1 MSGAA
6 GNSAQALMARAIQL
20 AERGLYTTMP
30 NPRVG
35 CVITDDTGQIVGEG
49 WHQRAGLP
57 HAEIEALANAGE
69 RARGATVYVT
79 LEPCSHTGRT
89 GPCADALIE
98 AGVARVVFG
107 MQDPNPSVS
116 GEGLQ
121 KLRDAGIEVE
131 GPLLEERCRAL
142 NPGFIKRMSL
152 GLPLVRC
159 KSAMSLDGRTAM
171 ASGESKW
178 VTGPAARADVQRLRA
193 RSCAIVTGVETVR
206 FDNPNLNVRAD
217 EMALELLTSEQA
229 AQAVAIQ
236 EVQPLRVIVDSKL
249 RTPAKAFILQGDA
262 PTLVCTTE
270 QAEPS
275 RRERLES
282 AGAEVLVLPADKEGR
297 VDLQALLEELARRQ
311 CNEVLVESGATL
323 SGEFLYRGH
332 VDELIVYVAPKLLGS
347 TARPLFEL
355 PIERMGSVLPIT
367 ITDMRAVGHDWRITA
382 TTDIER

>member
-1 MSGAA
+1 MSQTVVH
-6 GNSAQALMARAIQL
+6 SAEALMARAIQL

-35 CVITDDTGQIVGEG
+35 CVITDGDGNIVGEG
-49 WHQRAGLP
+49 WHKRAGEP
-57 HAEIEALANAGE
+57 HAEIEALSDAGDL
-69 RARGATVYVT
+69 AQGATVYVT

-89 GPCADALIE
+89 GPCAEALVK
-98 AGVARVVFG
+98 AGVARVIYG

-116 GEGLQ
+116 GAGLQ
-121 KLRDAGIEVE
+121 ILRDAGIEVE
-131 GPLLEERCRAL
+131 GPILEERCRAL
-142 NPGFIKRMSL
+142 NPGFIKRMTL
-152 GLPLVRC
+152 GLPLVRS

-178 VTGPAARADVQRLRA
+178 VSGPAARADVQRLRA
-193 RSCAIVTGVETVR
+193 RSCAVITGVETVR

-217 EMALELLTSEQA
+217 EMALEMLA
-229 AQAVAIQ
+229 AERAA
-236 EVQPLRVIVDSKL
+236 EVQPLRVIVDSQL
-249 RTPAKAFILQGDA
+249 RTPARAFILQGDA

-270 QAEPS
+270 RAEAE
-275 RRERLES
+275 RRERIEKT
-282 AGAEVLVLPADKEGR
+282 GAEVVVLPHDKEGR
-297 VDLQALLEELARRQ
+297 VDLLALLKELARRQ

-332 VDELIVYVAPKLLGS
+332 VDEIIVYMAPKLLGS
-347 TARPLFEL
+347 TGRPLFEL
-355 PIERMGSVLPIT
+355 PIERMGSMLPIT

>member
-1 MSGAA
+1 MSQTAVH
-6 GNSAQALMARAIQL
+6 SAEALMARAIQL

-35 CVITDDTGQIVGEG
+35 CVIADGQGNVLGEG
-49 WHQRAGLP
+49 WHRRAGEP
-57 HAEIEALANAGE
+57 HAEIEALRDAGD
-69 RARGATVYVT
+69 RARGATAYVT

-89 GPCADALIE
+89 GPCAEALVK
-98 AGVARVVFG
+98 AGVARVIYG

-116 GEGLQ
+116 GAGLQ
-121 KLRDAGIEVE
+121 ILRDAGIEVQ
-131 GPLLEERCRAL
+131 GPLLEEKCRAL
-142 NPGFIKRMSL
+142 NPGFIKRMTL
-152 GLPLVRC
+152 GLPLVRS

-178 VTGPAARADVQRLRA
+178 VSGPAARADVQRLRA
-193 RSCAIVTGVETVR
+193 RSCAVITGVETVR

-217 EMALELLTSEQA
+217 EMALEMLA
-229 AQAVAIQ
+229 AERAA
-236 EVQPLRVIVDSKL
+236 EVQPLRVIVDSQL
-249 RTPAKAFILQGDA
+249 RTPARAFILQGDA

-270 QAEPS
+270 RAEAE
-275 RRERLES
+275 RRERIEKT
-282 AGAEVLVLPADKEGR
+282 GAEVVVLPQDKEGR
-297 VDLQALLEELARRQ
+297 VDLLALLEELARRQ

-332 VDELIVYVAPKLLGS
+332 VDEIIVYMAPKLLGS
-347 TARPLFEL
+347 SGRPLFEL
-355 PIERMGSVLPIT
+355 PIERMGSMLPIT

>member
-1 MSGAA
+1 MSQMAVE
-6 GNSAQALMARAIQL
+6 SAQALMGRAIQL

-35 CVITDDTGQIVGEG
+35 CVITDANGKVIAEG
-49 WHQRAGLP
+49 WHKRAGEP
-57 HAEIEALANAGE
+57 HAEIEALRDAGE
-69 RARGATVYVT
+69 RTRGAIVYVT
-79 LEPCSHTGRT
+79 LEPCSHSGRT
-89 GPCADALIE
+89 GPCAEALVQ
-98 AGVARVVFG
+98 AGVARVVYG
-107 MQDPNPSVS
+107 MEDPNPRVAGS
-116 GEGLQ
+116 GLQ

-131 GPLLEERCRAL
+131 GPVLEERCRAL
-142 NPGFIKRMSL
+142 NPGFIKRMTL
-152 GLPLVRC
+152 GLPLVRS

-178 VTGPAARADVQRLRA
+178 VSGPAARADVQRLRA
-193 RSCAIVTGVETVR
+193 RSCAVVTGVETVR

-217 EMALELLTSEQA
+217 EMALELLEAEQA
-229 AQAVAIQ
+229 A
-236 EVQPLRVIVDSKL
+236 EVQPLRVIVDSQL

-270 QAEPS
+270 RADPE
-275 RRERLES
+275 RRQRLEN
-282 AGAEVLVLPADKEGR
+282 AGAEVVVLPQDKDGR
-297 VDLQALLEELARRQ
+297 VDLLALLKELARRE
-311 CNEVLVESGATL
+311 CNEVLIESGAIL

-332 VDELIVYVAPKLLGS
+332 VDELIVYLAPKLLGS

>member
-1 MSGAA
+1 MIQVAVNTPQS
-6 GNSAQALMARAIQL
+6 LMARAIQL

-35 CVITDDTGQIVGEG
+35 CVITDSKGVVVGEG
-49 WHQRAGLP
+49 WHQRAGEP
-57 HAEIEALANAGE
+57 HAEIEALRDAGE

-89 GPCADALIE
+89 GPCTEALIE
-98 AGVARVVFG
+98 AGVSRVIYG
-107 MQDPNPSVS
+107 MQDPNPRV
-116 GEGLQ
+116 GGKGLQ
-121 KLRDAGIEVE
+121 KLRDANIEVE
-131 GPLLEERCRAL
+131 GPLLEDQCRAL
-142 NPGFIKRMSL
+142 NPGFIKRMTL
-152 GLPLVRC
+152 GLPLVRS

-178 VTGPAARADVQRLRA
+178 VSGPAARADVQRLRA

-217 EMALELLTSEQA
+217 EMALELLAAEQA
-229 AQAVAIQ
+229 A
-236 EVQPLRVIVDSKL
+236 EVQPLRVIVDSQL

-270 QAEPS
+270 RADPE
-275 RRERLES
+275 RRERLER
-282 AGAEVLVLPADKEGR
+282 AGAEVIILPQDKEGR
-297 VDLQALLEELARRQ
+297 VDLLALLEELARRQ
-311 CNEVLVESGATL
+311 CNEILVESGATL

-332 VDELIVYVAPKLLGS
+332 VDELIVYLAPKLLGS

>member
-1 MSGAA
+1 MTPRE
-6 GNSAQALMARAIQL
+6 LMARAIQL

-35 CVITDDTGQIVGEG
+35 CVIADSEGNIVAEG

-57 HAEIEALANAGE
+57 HAEIEALSVAGDG
-69 RARGATVYVT
+69 ARGATVYVT

-89 GPCADALIE
+89 GPCADALIQS
-98 AGVARVVFG
+98 GVARVVYG
-107 MQDPNPSVS
+107 MQDPNPAVS
-116 GEGLQ
+116 GRGLQ
-121 KLRDAGIEVE
+121 KLKDAGIEVE
-131 GPLLEERCRAL
+131 GPLLEEQCRAL
-142 NPGFIKRMSL
+142 NPGFIKRMTL
-152 GLPLVRC
+152 GLPFVRC

-217 EMALELLTSEQA
+217 EMALELLAAEQA
-229 AQAVAIQ
+229 A

-249 RTPAKAFILQGDA
+249 RTPPKAFILQGDA
-262 PTLVCTTE
+262 PTLVATT
-270 QAEPS
+270 AGADIS
-275 RRERLES
+275 RRDRLEH
-282 AGAEVLVLPADKEGR
+282 AGAEVLVLPADGKGR
-297 VDLQALLEELARRQ
+297 VDLSALLKELARRQ
-311 CNEVLVESGATL
+311 CNEILVESGATL

-332 VDELIVYVAPKLLGS
+332 VDELIVYMAPKLLGS

-355 PIERMGSVLPIT
+355 PIARMGSVLPVT